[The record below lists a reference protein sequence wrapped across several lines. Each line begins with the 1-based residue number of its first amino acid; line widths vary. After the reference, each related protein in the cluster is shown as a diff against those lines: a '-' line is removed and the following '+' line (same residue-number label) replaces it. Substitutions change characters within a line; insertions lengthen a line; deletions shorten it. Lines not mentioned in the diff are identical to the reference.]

1 MEAPAV
7 PGPGPRILIAVAAL
21 CLVAG
26 LMLAVTWWLSVGA
39 PPPPPPA
46 RNPFGVGPREA
57 APAASGLGAMILNYQ
72 AGFYRD
78 LTATL
83 RALRD
88 SSAALPALLALGF
101 GYGVIHAAGPGHG
114 KAVISAYILSDDHGA
129 VWRGFSLSL
138 GAALVQALVAIGLVV
153 LFTLILGATARQ
165 MNAATRWVEIAAFSA
180 ITILG
185 LVLLWRKAGVLVGA
199 WRGDA
204 AACAPGCAHDAVLPP
219 SSPRSIRQSLGVMV
233 AAGIRPCAGA
243 IIVLVFAA
251 SQGIIWAG
259 IAATFAMALGT
270 ALTTGVLAML
280 AVVLKGLALRLAG
293 GRGNRAALAIRTLE
307 CLAAAFVAVLGGLLL
322 AGYLAA
328 GTS

>member
-7 PGPGPRILIAVAAL
+7 PGPGPRILIAVTAL

-26 LMLAVTWWLSVGA
+26 FMLALAWWLSAGA

-57 APAASGLGAMILNYQ
+57 TPAANGLGAMILSYQ
-72 AGFYRD
+72 AAFYRD
-78 LTATL
+78 LTAAL
-83 RALRD
+83 RALKQ
-88 SSAALPALLALGF
+88 SSAALPTLLAVGF

-114 KAVISAYILSDDHGA
+114 KAVISAYILSDDRAA

-138 GAALVQALVAIGLVV
+138 GAALVQALVAIGLVA

-165 MNAATRWVEIAAFSA
+165 MNAATRWVEITAFAAM
-180 ITILG
+180 TILG
-185 LVLLWRKAGVLVGA
+185 LTLLWRKAGVLVGA
-199 WRGDA
+199 LRGDA

-219 SSPRSIRQSLGVMV
+219 ASPRSVRQSLAVMV
-233 AAGIRPCAGA
+233 TAGIRPCAGA

-251 SQGIIWAG
+251 SQGILWAG
-259 IAATFAMALGT
+259 IATTFAMALGT
-270 ALTTGVLAML
+270 ALTTGALAML

-293 GRGNRAALAIRTLE
+293 GRGNRAAVAVRTLE
-307 CLAAAFVAVLGGLLL
+307 CLAAAFVAVLGALLL
-322 AGYLAA
+322 AGYHAA
-328 GTS
+328 GAG